1 MQENFGSDPLLV
13 TKMTEK
19 ATVGLQGGS
28 TMPDEYL
35 AQYNASMIAAAKHC
49 CVYGFSGLDGG
60 AADVDEKS
68 LHDIYS
74 KPWRAFVIPVEISIA
89 SRI

>member
-1 MQENFGSDPLLV
+1 MHENFGSDPLLV

-19 ATVGLQGGS
+19 ATFDLQGGS

-49 CVYGFSGLDGG
+49 CVYGFSGLDG
-60 AADVDEKS
+60 
-68 LHDIYS
+68 
-74 KPWRAFVIPVEISIA
+74 
-89 SRI
+89 